1 MFPNELF
8 SGSGSGSGSASNTG
22 SSKSEKERDMKRL
35 VQSLLQRI
43 FGFERY
49 LFLFAWFKTKTL
61 RWDPNE
67 RDVLQLISRMSEQST
82 VLDIGANIGIMTVLI
97 AKRVRSGHVHAFEPI
112 PENFRALTRL
122 VAHFKLKNVTLHHM
136 ALGKSS
142 GQLEMVMPEQQHVRM
157 QGLSHVVQ
165 PGQEVVGH
173 RYTVPQERLDDLAVL
188 KGVQVDGIKIDVE
201 GFEQFVFAGGLELLR
216 SCKPLV
222 YAELVEPE
230 NRRFS
235 CELFESLGYTVSVA
249 QQDLIVPLDPSRHRS
264 HNLFMIP
271 PPS

>member
-1 MFPNELF
+1 M
-8 SGSGSGSGSASNTG
+8 
-22 SSKSEKERDMKRL
+22 ERL
-35 VQSLLQRI
+35 IQSLLQRTL
-43 FGFERY
+43 GFDRY

-67 RDVLQLISRMSEQST
+67 RDVLQLISRMSEQSI

-97 AKRVRSGHVHAFEPI
+97 AQRVRRGHVHAFEPI

-122 VAHFKLKNVTLHHM
+122 VAHFKLNNVTLHHM
-136 ALGKSS
+136 ALGESS
-142 GQLEMVMPEQQHVRM
+142 GQLEMVMPEEQHVRM

-165 PGQEVVGH
+165 PGQEVAG
-173 RYTVPQERLDDLAVL
+173 RQYQVPQDRLDDLEFL
-188 KGVQVDGIKIDVE
+188 QDIQIDGIKIDVE
-201 GFEQFVFAGGLELLR
+201 GFEQFVFAGGRQLLKR
-216 SCKPLV
+216 CSPLV

-235 CELFESLGYTVSVA
+235 CELFESLGYTVGVA
-249 QQDLIVPLDPSRHRS
+249 QEDQIVPLDLNRHHS
-264 HNLFMIP
+264 HNLFLIP